1 MKRILIFVALLG
13 FGIGE
18 SLAATTT
25 ASEGQVGIG
34 ITASFGDVGF
44 FYNSL
49 RPYGE
54 WIQLDAGFY
63 AWRPMQLRAGW
74 RPYLY
79 GRWAWTDYGW
89 YWVSSEPYGWAVF
102 HYGRWYYDDYYGWIW
117 IPDRVWGPA
126 WVEWRYNDDY
136 LGWAPLPPYASFSF
150 GIGIRF
156 TRFWTA
162 PFHYWN
168 FVRYRHFGS
177 ASVYR
182 QVVPVDDT
190 RRLIGTT
197 RSAGRYEVSGDRI
210 INSGVDRQFVERQG
224 FTRIKRVNVRETG
237 NLGDRIVRDRSQG
250 NTIEVYRPNRT
261 DLERSPGQIDARRP
275 DRGTSLDL
283 QRIERPRG
291 QTAAPTNR
299 GDVERNSGIERASPV
314 PRTDAPR
321 SQQPNVDRQ
330 RVERGFEAP
339 QSGTVERRKEER
351 NPFPQR
357 EQIQRTP
364 SRQETSR
371 QSSVRQDRREAAPPR
386 VKVETPRAAPK
397 IKKESPRGSEPERR
411 DGGRR
416 RG

>member
-1 MKRILIFVALLG
+1 MRCHMKRILILVALLG
-13 FGIGE
+13 FGIGG

-25 ASEGQVGIG
+25 TSEGQVGIG

-49 RPYGE
+49 SPYGE

-63 AWRPMQLRAGW
+63 AWRPMHLRAGW

-102 HYGRWYYDDYYGWIW
+102 HYGRWYYDDYDGWIW

-126 WVEWRYNDDY
+126 WVEWRYNNDY

-156 TRFWTA
+156 TRPWTA

-197 RSAGRYEVSGDRI
+197 RSAGRYDVDGDRI
-210 INSGVDRQFVERQG
+210 VNSGVDRQFVERQG
-224 FTRIKRVNVRETG
+224 FARINRVNVRETG
-237 NLGDRIVRDRSQG
+237 NRGDRIVRDRSQG
-250 NTIEVYRPNRT
+250 NAIEVYRPNRT
-261 DLERSPGQIDARRP
+261 DLERSPSQIDARRP
-275 DRGTSLDL
+275 DRATSLDL

-291 QTAAPTNR
+291 ETAAPTNR
-299 GDVERNSGIERASPV
+299 GELDRSSSIGRA
-314 PRTDAPR
+314 APATSAAPPG
-321 SQQPNVDRQ
+321 SQQPNV
-330 RVERGFEAP
+330 AP
-339 QSGTVERRKEER
+339 QRG
-351 NPFPQR
+351 
-357 EQIQRTP
+357 QIRPTP
-364 SRQETSR
+364 SQQGMSR
-371 QSSVRQDRREAAPPR
+371 EKSVNQGKREIAPSR
-386 VKVETPRAAPK
+386 TRTDTPRAVPRT
-397 IKKESPRGSEPERR
+397 KKESPRGSEPERR

>member
-1 MKRILIFVALLG
+1 MKRILIFVALFG

-18 SLAATTT
+18 SFAATTT
-25 ASEGQVGIG
+25 DEQLDFGIS
-34 ITASFGDVGF
+34 ASFGNVGF

-63 AWRPMQLRAGW
+63 AWRPIQMRVGW

-89 YWVSSEPYGWAVF
+89 YWVSSEPFGWAVF

-117 IPDRVWGPA
+117 MPDRVWGPA

-136 LGWAPLPPYASFSF
+136 LGWAPLPPYASFSVS
-150 GIGIRF
+150 IGIRF
-156 TRFWTA
+156 TTHWAA

-168 FVRYRHFGS
+168 FVRYRSF
-177 ASVYR
+177 ASPYVYR
-182 QVVPVDDT
+182 EVVPVDYT

-197 RSAGRYEVSGDRI
+197 RSAGRYEVDGERI
-210 INSGVDRQFVERQG
+210 VNRGVDRQLVERRG
-224 FTRIKRVNVRETG
+224 YTRIDRVNVRETSSR
-237 NLGDRIVRDRSQG
+237 GDRIVRDRNQG
-250 NTIEVYRPNRT
+250 NILEVYRPNRSE
-261 DLERSPGQIDARRP
+261 LERSPGRIDARRP

-283 QRIERPRG
+283 QRIERPRSDG
-291 QTAAPTNR
+291 AMPTNR
-299 GDVERNSGIERASPV
+299 GDVDRNSGIERATPV

-321 SQQPNVDRQ
+321 SQQPNLDRQ
-330 RVERGFEAP
+330 RIERGFKSP
-339 QSGTVERRKEER
+339 QPGSLERRREER

-357 EQIQRTP
+357 EQMQRAP
-364 SRQETSR
+364 ARQETSR
-371 QSSVRQDRREAAPPR
+371 EKSARQERQEIAPPSL
-386 VKVETPRAAPK
+386 KKETPRAAPK
-397 IKKESPRGSEPERR
+397 IKKESPRGREPARR